1 MNGEK
6 RYEIVL
12 RDLESLLQKRLGPE
26 TRLLNY
32 DTSPFT
38 KEGDNYGSTMLK
50 VQATIEKSAEDKD
63 KPTELNLVA
72 KMMPPTDIQRKIF
85 QSLFTF
91 KKEIFVYDELL
102 PKYEEVLGERL
113 DIVPAV
119 FGSRLSLKPDSDEV
133 DDDAVIL
140 MENMKLKGYYM
151 ADRFQGNAEFT
162 DYFSIAK

>member
-50 VQATIEKSAEDKD
+50 AQATIEKSADDKG
-63 KPTELNLVA
+63 PTELNLVA

-102 PKYEEVLGERL
+102 PKYEEVLAERL

-119 FGSRLSLKPDSDEV
+119 FGSRLSLKPNTAGTMS
-133 DDDAVIL
+133 
-140 MENMKLKGYYM
+140 
-151 ADRFQGNAEFT
+151 T
-162 DYFSIAK
+162 TTP